1 MSRRIFVL
9 SLEIWR
15 HPRSIKIAKTLVRS
29 GYKVKLWGIRKRFN
43 KGPRLIRAL
52 LNYALALVEIA
63 IIKADLYWVENVPD
77 IIYIPLA
84 IFRRKYVYD
93 RRSPWYYSVKREI
106 GGSFLPLIAKIFE
119 TVLMSKASYIVCAST
134 SLAMEVEGL
143 GKPVEVIPNYPEKKF
158 SEYAT
163 RDVRKELGIPSQRKV
178 LLYVGKLSRTE
189 GVDLL
194 VDVAGVIK
202 DLDAELWIVGDGPLR
217 TLVKRLVEESSGK
230 VRWFGWV
237 ERREVPNYIIA
248 SDICIVPRHKTCYSI
263 YYSHEGIHKIS
274 ECLLLGKPVV
284 ACGISPSKYYLLS
297 EPETFPKVIREVML
311 GNIKPPEPPKLTWE
325 DFCEEKVLRIIW
337 ELTA

>member
-189 GVDLL
+189 GVDIL
-194 VDVAGVIK
+194 VDVAGAIK

-217 TLVKRLVEESSGK
+217 T
-230 VRWFGWV
+230 
-237 ERREVPNYIIA
+237 
-248 SDICIVPRHKTCYSI
+248 VPRLRSFLVSVGRFITASGYAP
-263 YYSHEGIHKIS
+263 SHPLLHANIHFSGI
-274 ECLLLGKPVV
+274 LLGAGGLGDAPIHYHYNIVQ
-284 ACGISPSKYYLLS
+284 SYL
-297 EPETFPKVIREVML
+297 
-311 GNIKPPEPPKLTWE
+311 
-325 DFCEEKVLRIIW
+325 
-337 ELTA
+337 